1 MTHKFLRRYTDL
13 PALIYLLSQKKL
25 TLLDPQTWDDRN
37 DAYYLR
43 LYRDGNNMETVL
55 ALCFTQANETYHHWS
70 VFANGPG
77 GACIS
82 FKRKGLLS
90 AVKKQSGVR
99 IGPVRYSM
107 LKEIR
112 SKKPSLQ
119 QLPFLKRFPFEDERE
134 FRIIYESSAKESH
147 LDIPISLSCIDKV
160 TLSPWLNEAL
170 FTQVQETLLGLHGC
184 SDIRVSRST
193 LISNE
198 QWKKL
203 GERATGRKK

>member
-1 MTHKFLRRYTDL
+1 MTRKFLRRYTDL
-13 PALIYLLSQKKL
+13 PALIYLLGEKKL

-43 LYRDGNNMETVL
+43 LYRDGKKMETVL
-55 ALCFTQANETYHHWS
+55 ALCFTQASETYHHWR

-77 GACIS
+77 GASIS
-82 FKRKGLLS
+82 FKRKELLS
-90 AVKKQSGVR
+90 AVKKRPGVR
-99 IGPVRYSM
+99 IGSVRYSM

-112 SKKPSLQ
+112 SKRPSLQ
-119 QLPFLKRFPFEDERE
+119 ELPFLKRYPFEDERE
-134 FRIIYESSAKESH
+134 FRIIYQSSAKESH

-160 TLSPWLNEAL
+160 TLNPWLNKTL
-170 FTQVQETLLGLHGC
+170 FDRVKEMLLSLKGC
-184 SDIRVSRST
+184 EGIRVSQST

-203 GERATGRKK
+203 GEGATGRKK

>member
-1 MTHKFLRRYTDL
+1 MKRKFLRRYTDL

-43 LYRDGNNMETVL
+43 LYRDGKRMETVL
-55 ALCFTQANETYHHWS
+55 ALCFTQASETYHHWR

-82 FKRKGLLS
+82 FKRKELLS
-90 AVKKQSGVR
+90 AVKKQPGVR
-99 IGPVRYSM
+99 IGSVRYSM

-112 SKKPSLQ
+112 SKRPSLHE
-119 QLPFLKRFPFEDERE
+119 LPFLKRYPFEDERE
-134 FRIIYESSAKESH
+134 FRIIYESSAKESP

-160 TLSPWLNEAL
+160 TLSPWLNETL
-170 FTQVQETLLGLHGC
+170 FKRVHDMLLSLRGC
-184 SDIRVSRST
+184 EGIRVSRST

-198 QWKKL
+198 QWRKL